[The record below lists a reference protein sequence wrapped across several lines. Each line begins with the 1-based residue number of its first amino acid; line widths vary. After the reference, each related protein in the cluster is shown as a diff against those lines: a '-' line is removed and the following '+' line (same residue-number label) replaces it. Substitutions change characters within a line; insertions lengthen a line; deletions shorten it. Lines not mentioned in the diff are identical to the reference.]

1 MKREIIIWALA
12 FLLFCIWCS
21 AIDSEDAIQKARP
34 EKNLTETLYHEDV
47 KRTYHVHLPPDF
59 RKYEL
64 APLLIALHGGKGDGL
79 GFNQNTTEGT
89 LTDAAAARRV
99 VLVFPEGINKQWC
112 DGRTEMLKN
121 KEKTY
126 DDVGFISKIID
137 NMVKNYGINP
147 KRVYVTG
154 ISNGGFMSVR
164 LAMDLS
170 EKIAAVAP
178 VAAQVSKALRD
189 TTPKLPISIMLVNGT
204 KDPLVPFN
212 GGDLRL
218 FGFGRSRGEVLS
230 TVETVELFRRHNGCD
245 KTPNKT
251 ELEDKAPDDGA
262 TVEVEK
268 YAGGK
273 DGTEVIL
280 LKVIGGGHT
289 WPGGR
294 QYLSPRMI
302 GTVCRDINA
311 SEMILD
317 FLLAHSREERSAQ

>member
-1 MKREIIIWALA
+1 
-12 FLLFCIWCS
+12 
-21 AIDSEDAIQKARP
+21 
-34 EKNLTETLYHEDV
+34 
-47 KRTYHVHLPPDF
+47 
-59 RKYEL
+59 
-64 APLLIALHGGKGDGL
+64 
-79 GFNQNTTEGT
+79 
-89 LTDAAAARRV
+89 
-99 VLVFPEGINKQWC
+99 
-112 DGRTEMLKN
+112 
-121 KEKTY
+121 
-126 DDVGFISKIID
+126 
-137 NMVKNYGINP
+137 
-147 KRVYVTG
+147 
-154 ISNGGFMSVR
+154 MSVR

-317 FLLAHSREERSAQ
+317 FLLAHSRKERSAQ